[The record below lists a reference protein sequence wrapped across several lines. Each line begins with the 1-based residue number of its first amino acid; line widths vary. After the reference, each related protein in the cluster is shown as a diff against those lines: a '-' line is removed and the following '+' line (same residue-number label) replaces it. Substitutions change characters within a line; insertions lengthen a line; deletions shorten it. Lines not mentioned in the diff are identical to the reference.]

1 MTVTG
6 AGAGLMT
13 SGDGTTLWTRLARFG
28 RTFFRGNWLNM
39 LAAFLVGLV
48 FFCAILGP
56 AIVPY
61 DPIAMDLKLRLQPP
75 SIDHFF
81 GTDEF
86 GRDIFSRV
94 IVGARISVLVAAM
107 VLSVASVVGF
117 LVGAIAGLLGGWLDE
132 VLMRIT
138 DLFLAFPGLILAM
151 AIAAT
156 LGPSLENTMI
166 ALSVVYWPWYA
177 RLVRSQVLSLRE
189 REFIV
194 AAQSI
199 GAGTGRLLLR
209 HLLPNVVPILITQI
223 TVDVGYVILSTSG
236 LSFLGLGAQPPTPE
250 WGLMITTGRNFMR
263 ESPWLITFPGLAL
276 AITVLGFNLLGD
288 GLRDYLDPKLRNR

>member
-1 MTVTG
+1 MTEPEMDAKFRLSEEKTLLSRVAQTG
-6 AGAGLMT
+6 TA
-13 SGDGTTLWTRLARFG
+13 
-28 RTFFRGNWLNM
+28 FFRGNWLN
-39 LAAFLVGLV
+39 LFAAFLVVLV
-48 FFCAILGP
+48 LFCAVFGP
-56 AIVPY
+56 LIVPY
-61 DPIAMDLKLRLQPP
+61 DPIAMDLKQRLEPP
-75 SIDHFF
+75 SRDHLF
-81 GTDEF
+81 GTDDF

-94 IVGARISVLVAAM
+94 IAGARISMSVSIM
-107 VLSVASVVGF
+107 VLSVASVLGF
-117 LVGAIAGLLGGWLDE
+117 LVGATSGLFGGWLDE

-156 LGPSLENTMI
+156 LGPSLQNTMI

-189 REFIV
+189 RDFV
-194 AAQSI
+194 LAAQSI
-199 GAGTGRLLLR
+199 GAGTVRLLVR
-209 HLLPNVVPILITQI
+209 HLLPNVVPMMITQI

-276 AITVLGFNLLGD
+276 ALTVLGFNLLGD
-288 GLRDYLDPKLRNR
+288 GLRDFLDPKLRNR